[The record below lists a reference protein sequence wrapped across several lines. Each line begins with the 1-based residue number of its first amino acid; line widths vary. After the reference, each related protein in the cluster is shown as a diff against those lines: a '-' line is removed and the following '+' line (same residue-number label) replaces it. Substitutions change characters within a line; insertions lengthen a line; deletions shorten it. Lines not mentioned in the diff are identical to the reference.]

1 MGGQVW
7 GGGVIALVAV
17 ALWMLYLLPSWQNRH
32 RFHAAERNAVRL
44 NQALRVLA
52 ETSETP
58 EEVRL
63 ELTARTAL
71 AQQRLARR
79 ALAEREK
86 AELERSRAE
95 LDAARA
101 EAAAARAHPIARRAR
116 ARRRT
121 RLAATVALVA
131 GLAAVGLGVWRLVAA
146 GEAGLLIAGTVV
158 VMAAGIVLQRMAAVA
173 SRAGRRSASTPVAA
187 RAEAEVPDIAMPAA
201 PVRNWQPRTLP
212 APLSSAAGSRAASV
226 LDAAEAREALR
237 LAALEEAKRE
247 RAARTAP
254 PALAQARAARAAVDA
269 ASASPYARMGYVD
282 DAEIEAHV
290 RRLLE
295 SRRAG

>member
-1 MGGQVW
+1 MW

-58 EEVRL
+58 REVRL

-79 ALAEREK
+79 ALAERER
-86 AELERSRAE
+86 AALERSRVE
-95 LDAARA
+95 LEAARA
-101 EAAAARAHPIARRAR
+101 EAAVARAHPAARRAR

-121 RLAATVALVA
+121 RLTATVALVA
-131 GLAAVGLGVWRLVAA
+131 GLGVLGLGAWRLIAA
-146 GEAGLLIAGTVV
+146 GEAVWLVPGATIVV
-158 VMAAGIVLQRMAAVA
+158 VAGVVLQRMAAVA
-173 SRAGRRSASTPVAA
+173 SRAARRIASIPVAA
-187 RAEAEVPDIAMPAA
+187 RAARTAAEVPDIAMPAA
-201 PVRNWQPRTLP
+201 AVRNWQPRTLP

-237 LAALEEAKRE
+237 AAALEEAKRE

-254 PALAQARAARAAVDA
+254 AALADARAEHAAADA
-269 ASASPYARMGYVD
+269 ASASPYARMGYVN

-290 RRLLE
+290 RRLLQA
-295 SRRAG
+295 RRAG

>member
-1 MGGQVW
+1 MW

-58 EEVRL
+58 REVRL

-79 ALAEREK
+79 ALAERER
-86 AELERSRAE
+86 AALERSRVE
-95 LDAARA
+95 LEAARA
-101 EAAAARAHPIARRAR
+101 EAAAARAHPAARRAR

-121 RLAATVALVA
+121 RLTATVALVA
-131 GLAAVGLGVWRLVAA
+131 GLGVLGLGAWRLIAA
-146 GEAGLLIAGTVV
+146 GEAVWLVPGATIVV
-158 VMAAGIVLQRMAAVA
+158 VAGVVLQRIAAVA
-173 SRAGRRSASTPVAA
+173 SRAARRIASIPVAV
-187 RAEAEVPDIAMPAA
+187 RAAAEVSDIAMPAA
-201 PVRNWQPRTLP
+201 AVRNWQPRTLP

-237 LAALEEAKRE
+237 AAALEEAKRE

-254 PALAQARAARAAVDA
+254 AALADARAEHAAADA

-282 DAEIEAHV
+282 DTEIEAHV

-295 SRRAG
+295 ARRAG

>member
-17 ALWMLYLLPSWQNRH
+17 ALWMLYLLPSWQSRH

-58 EEVRL
+58 REVHL

-71 AQQRLARR
+71 AQKRLARR
-79 ALAEREK
+79 ALAERER
-86 AELERSRAE
+86 AELERSRLE
-95 LDAARA
+95 LEAARA
-101 EAAAARAHPIARRAR
+101 EAAAARADPAARRAR
-116 ARRRT
+116 VRRRA
-121 RLAATVALVA
+121 RLIATVALVG
-131 GLAAVGLGVWRLVAA
+131 GLAAGGVGVWRLVAA
-146 GEAGLLIAGTVV
+146 GEVVWLIAG
-158 VMAAGIVLQRMAAVA
+158 AAAVAAASGVLQRMAAVA
-173 SRAGRRSASTPVAA
+173 SRAARRTRSTPTAA
-187 RAEAEVPDIAMPAA
+187 RTAAEVADIAMPVTAE
-201 PVRNWQPRTLP
+201 RNWLPRTLP
-212 APLSSAAGSRAASV
+212 APLSTAAGSRASSV
-226 LDAAEAREALR
+226 LDAVEAREALR
-237 LAALEEAKRE
+237 SAALEEAKRE

-254 PALAQARAARAAVDA
+254 PTLAAVRAAHQEAEA
-269 ASASPYARMGYVD
+269 ASASPYARMGYID

-295 SRRAG
+295 ARRAG